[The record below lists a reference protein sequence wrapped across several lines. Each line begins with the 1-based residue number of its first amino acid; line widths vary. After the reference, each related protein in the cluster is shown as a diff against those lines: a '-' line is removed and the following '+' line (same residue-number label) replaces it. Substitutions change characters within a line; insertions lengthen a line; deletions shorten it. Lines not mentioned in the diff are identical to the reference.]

1 MKRKVMHGMYEI
13 YIKGGFYM
21 VTKSQLMIRVLAG
34 GYLSYLGGK
43 LLMDAVKE
51 RPDNYIIFALA
62 GLAFLVIGIFLLGKS
77 AIKLQRKEYED
88 NSIIGQISDD
98 EPEDKTKVKE
108 LEEVEQNPEKGG
120 TDDESRNGI

>member
-1 MKRKVMHGMYEI
+1 
-13 YIKGGFYM
+13 M
-21 VTKSQLMIRVLAG
+21 VTKSQLMIRILAG

-62 GLAFLVIGIFLLGKS
+62 GLVFLIIGIFLLGKS
-77 AIKLQRKEYED
+77 AIKLQKKEYED

-98 EPEDKTKVKE
+98 EPEDKAKVKE
-108 LEEVEQNPEKGG
+108 LEEVEQSSEKGG
-120 TDDESRNGI
+120 SDDESGNGI

>member
-1 MKRKVMHGMYEI
+1 
-13 YIKGGFYM
+13 M
-21 VTKSQLMIRVLAG
+21 VTKSQLMIRILAG

-62 GLAFLVIGIFLLGKS
+62 GLVFLIIGIFLLGKS
-77 AIKLQRKEYED
+77 AIKLQKKEYED

-98 EPEDKTKVKE
+98 EPEDKAKVKE
-108 LEEVEQNPEKGG
+108 LEEVEQSPEKGG
-120 TDDESRNGI
+120 SDDESGNGI

>member
-1 MKRKVMHGMYEI
+1 
-13 YIKGGFYM
+13 M